1 MQLKHVLLICL
12 VLIGASTFAQ
22 ISFEASVSKTK
33 LGVNERLS
41 VEFTMNKDGD
51 NFNPPE
57 FTGFRKVGGP
67 YQSVSQSW
75 INGKSTYKKSYK
87 YFLEPTATG
96 NFTIQQAVIDIE
108 GTTYKT
114 TPIKITVTNAVEN
127 PTDGNNA
134 SVVAD
139 DNIHLVAEVSKTN
152 PYLNE
157 GVTVTYKLYVSPST
171 SVSNWREIASP
182 KYADFW
188 SQSIDI
194 KQLKV
199 QNGTYQGEQ
208 YRYVT
213 LRKTVLYPQKS
224 GKLEIEP
231 LSLSCLLYTS
241 PSPRD

>member
-12 VLIGASTFAQ
+12 VLIGANTFAQ

-96 NFTIQQAVIDIE
+96 NFTIQQFGAGYGNTTSAVDAYKFNFDT
-108 GTTYKT
+108 GTIYAGT
-114 TPIKITVTNAVEN
+114 I
-127 PTDGNNA
+127 
-134 SVVAD
+134 
-139 DNIHLVAEVSKTN
+139 
-152 PYLNE
+152 
-157 GVTVTYKLYVSPST
+157 KLYG
-171 SVSNWREIASP
+171 
-182 KYADFW
+182 
-188 SQSIDI
+188 
-194 KQLKV
+194 LKD
-199 QNGTYQGEQ
+199 
-208 YRYVT
+208 
-213 LRKTVLYPQKS
+213 S
-224 GKLEIEP
+224 
-231 LSLSCLLYTS
+231 
-241 PSPRD
+241 